1 MAWSFKAQYLL
12 RRWREQI
19 KSEDGFITT
28 EVLLFI
34 GIVVVISVAA
44 WTFRDAITG
53 LFGRGTTEVN
63 KFIQ

>member
-1 MAWSFKAQYLL
+1 MKWYLKSTDLL
-12 RRWREQI
+12 RRWRKKCQDE
-19 KSEDGFITT
+19 KGFITT

-53 LFGRGTTEVN
+53 LFGRGTAEVN
-63 KFIQ
+63 EFIR